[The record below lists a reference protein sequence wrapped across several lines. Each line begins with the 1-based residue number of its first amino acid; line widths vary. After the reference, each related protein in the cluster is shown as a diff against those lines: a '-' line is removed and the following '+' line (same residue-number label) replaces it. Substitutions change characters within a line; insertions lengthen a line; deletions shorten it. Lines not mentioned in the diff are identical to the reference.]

1 MAANTQTLIPVIPR
15 TIELGPIPFSLFAS
29 DRGKDI
35 ILFCRAGFPITPR
48 HKQLLDR
55 SSRQFFVTNEEI
67 DSYHDYAFERVRTI
81 IHDPDL
87 KTEEKAGILRGIGRR
102 IVRRLYE
109 EPRSSAAMRH
119 SGQYV
124 ENVIEL
130 ILDTQIAV
138 TALFTS
144 VQRTSYAVTRS
155 INVCSFCLL
164 LGEMLFGRDRETLRH
179 LGIGGLLLDIG
190 MCEIEVS
197 AAGLLSSGG
206 EDRELLRAHVLRTEE
221 IMREHALP
229 EEVLAMGRSHHER
242 ADGSGY
248 PAGLKLAE
256 IHPFARIATV
266 ADVYD
271 SMTTDSGLQKPVT
284 HLQALV
290 EMARNRHLY
299 DPDVLRALLKLVLQ
313 KDELVDGFMS
323 GGDRLKR
330 LVPQN

>member
-1 MAANTQTLIPVIPR
+1 MAANTQTLITIIPR
-15 TIELGPIPFSLFAS
+15 TIELGPIPFSLYAS

-35 ILFCRAGFPITPR
+35 VLFCRAGFPITPR

-67 DSYHDYAFERVRTI
+67 DSYHDYAFERLRSI
-81 IHDPDL
+81 IHDPQIRI
-87 KTEEKAGILRGIGRR
+87 EEKAGVLRGIGRR

-130 ILDTQIAV
+130 VIESTFAV
-138 TALFTS
+138 TSLFAN
-144 VQRTSYAVTRS
+144 VAHASYAITRS

-164 LGEMLFGRDRETLRH
+164 LGEILFGRERETLWH
-179 LGIGGLLLDIG
+179 LGMGGLLLDIG
-190 MCEIEVS
+190 MCEIEVN
-197 AAGLLSSGG
+197 ASGAQTMG
-206 EDRELLRAHVLRTEE
+206 SQDREALRAHVLRTEE
-221 IMREHALP
+221 IMREHGLP

-248 PAGLKLAE
+248 PDGLRLAD
-256 IHPFARIATV
+256 IHPFARVAAV

-271 SMTTDSGLQKPVT
+271 SMTTDSGLGKPST
-284 HLQALV
+284 HLQALAD
-290 EMARNRHLY
+290 MARNRHLY
-299 DPDVLRALLKLVLQ
+299 DPDVLRALLKTVLQ
-313 KDELVDGFMS
+313 KDELVEGFMS

-330 LVPQN
+330 ILPS